1 MAGLATTS
9 VRRHLATGFLAA
21 SAGYAALLGV
31 ASALPHAA
39 ALPVAALAG
48 LLVLAILTQVLLQR
62 ALSPLDR
69 LHDAIHRLASGDGDV
84 TSAARDPGP
93 FEDLCRS
100 ILSLQEEMEELN
112 RLVSAGEAEQAE
124 RQRAQTEL
132 ATAVDALGTALARL
146 ADGDLSAPLGAVRFP
161 AGLDG
166 LRASHDL
173 MIGRI
178 GQSLARVQTLAAA
191 VRDGSQEISHASEE
205 LSSRTETQAATLEQ
219 SAAAIGQLTESV
231 RATAERALLAEQAS
245 RTNREGAEL
254 GAGIVSEV
262 VSAMQEIE
270 RSSDQIT
277 RIIGVIDEIAFQT
290 NLLALNAG
298 VEAARA
304 GEAGRG
310 FAVVASEVRLLAQ
323 RASDS
328 AREIKGLISESEAQ
342 VKKGSA
348 LVGRAGE
355 SLSAI
360 LQRATE
366 AAGLVADIARAAAE
380 QASGLNEIN
389 VGINQLDQVTQQN
402 SAVAEETSA
411 SAAAL
416 LAKSEELIAEFSAF
430 RLQPEVGPATSADA
444 ATPRPTAEQMRTS
457 GLVVP
462 LARQAAAARPAA
474 ALPMA
479 SNADWADF

>member
-1 MAGLATTS
+1 MAAGVS
-9 VRRHLATGFLAA
+9 DPVRRQLVTGVL
-21 SAGYAALLGV
+21 SACGIYAALV
-31 ASALPHAA
+31 AAASALPHPA
-39 ALPVAALAG
+39 ALPVAAVAG
-48 LLVLAILTQVLLQR
+48 LAALPFLVLGLLRRVL
-62 ALSPLDR
+62 APLDR
-69 LHDAIHRLASGDGDV
+69 LLQAIDQLASGAGDV
-84 TSAARDPGP
+84 AAATRDPGA
-93 FEDLCRS
+93 FHGLARS
-100 ILSLQEEMEELN
+100 IQSLQDEIEELN
-112 RLVSAGEAEQAE
+112 RLAAAVDGEQAARLRNE
-124 RQRAQTEL
+124 ADQT
-132 ATAVDALGTALARL
+132 AAVDVLGAALARL
-146 ADGDLSAPLGAVRFP
+146 AEGDLSTPLGAVSFP
-161 AGLDG
+161 AGLDD

-178 GQSLARVQTLAAA
+178 GQSLARVQSLAVA
-191 VRDGSQEISHASEE
+191 VRDGSHEIAQASEE
-205 LSSRTETQAATLEQ
+205 LSSRTETQAATLEE

-262 VSAMQEIE
+262 VSAMEEIE

-304 GEAGRG
+304 GDAGRG

-328 AREIKGLISESEAQ
+328 AREIKDLISESEAQ

-348 LVGRAGE
+348 LVGRAGD

-360 LQRATE
+360 VQRATE
-366 AAGLVADIARAAAE
+366 AAGLVADIAKAAAE

-402 SAVAEETSA
+402 SAVAEETTA
-411 SAAAL
+411 LATAL
-416 LAKSEELIAEFSAF
+416 LAKSEDLIAEFSAF
-430 RLQPEVGPATSADA
+430 RLSTDPAQADA
-444 ATPRPTAEQMRTS
+444 SNGDGRPLEQSRPSATI
-457 GLVVP
+457 VP
-462 LARQAAAARPAA
+462 LARQTVPAKAAGP
-474 ALPMA
+474 LPVA
-479 SNADWADF
+479 SNAVWADF